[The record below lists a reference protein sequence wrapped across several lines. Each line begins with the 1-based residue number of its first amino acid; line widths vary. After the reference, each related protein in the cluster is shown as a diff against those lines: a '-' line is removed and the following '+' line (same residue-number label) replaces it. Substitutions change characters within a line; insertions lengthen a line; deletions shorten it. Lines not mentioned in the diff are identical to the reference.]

1 MPIKP
6 IMLLAVLLIA
16 CGNAHAGDAN
26 AAKVDAIMHKYSG
39 DVPGASLLILKNGK
53 PLVSRGYGMA
63 NLEARAPA
71 TPTTDY
77 RLASVTKQFI
87 AAAILLLR
95 QDGKLHLHDSVRQWL
110 PTLPAGD
117 AGVSIENLLDHSG
130 GLTDYEDLVPANLK
144 RQVSDADVLRWLSAD
159 TGHYFA
165 PGKGYRYSNTGYVLL
180 GLIIERASHMT
191 LPAFL
196 KQRIFDPLGMTHTL
210 LYEHQ
215 RGPQVPH
222 RAYGYSELD
231 GKWTLTDQGPTSA
244 TRGDG
249 GIYSCIADLAKWDAA
264 LYDGR
269 LLDDAS
275 RKLAFSPHIKVTG
288 EPYQAYYGFGWRIT
302 GDTLWHSG
310 ESIGFRNV
318 IVRWPKRHLTV
329 VLLSNRNEP
338 EPYRTALAVA
348 QPYLQEP

>member
-1 MPIKP
+1 MKIQP
-6 IMLLAVLLIA
+6 IMLCMALLCA
-16 CGNAHAGDAN
+16 CSGAHAGDTQT
-26 AAKVDAIMHKYSG
+26 AAVDGIMHSYAG
-39 DVPGASLLILKNGK
+39 DVPGASLLILKDGK
-53 PLVSRGYGMA
+53 ELVSRGYGMA
-63 NLEARAPA
+63 NLEEHAAA
-71 TPTTDY
+71 TPDTDY

-95 QDGKLHLHDSVRQWL
+95 QDGKLHLHDPVRQWL

-117 AGVSIENLLDHSG
+117 AGVSIENLLDHTG
-130 GLTDYEDLVPANLK
+130 GLTDYEDLVPAGFK
-144 RQVSDADVLRWLSAD
+144 GQVSDADVLRWLSAD

-180 GLIIERASHMT
+180 GLIIERASHMS

-215 RGPQVPH
+215 RGPQVAH
-222 RAYGYSELD
+222 RAYGYSEEN
-231 GKWTLTDQGPTSA
+231 GSWIRTDQSPTSA

-264 LYDGR
+264 LYDDR
-269 LLDDAS
+269 LLSDS
-275 RKLAFSPHIKVTG
+275 TRKLAFSPHVKVTG
-288 EPYQAYYGFGWRIT
+288 EPYEASYGFGWRIT

-318 IVRWPKRHLTV
+318 IVRWPKQHFTI

-338 EPYRTALAVA
+338 EPYQTALAIA
-348 QPYLQEP
+348 RLYQP